1 MSRIGKKPII
11 IPQNVN
17 VSVEGGS
24 ISVKGPRGQLKRV
37 IHPSV
42 GVAVENGLIKV
53 TIDGD
58 SREIGALHGLT
69 RALIANMITG
79 VSKGFERAMEIIGV
93 GYRVEMN
100 GRTAVFNLGYSHPIN
115 VPLPEGI
122 DAKAEKTK
130 LLLSGADKEL
140 LGKTAAYVRGL
151 RPPEPYKG
159 KGIKYADET
168 IRRKAGKTGAK

>member
-11 IPQNVN
+11 IPKNVL
-17 VSVEGGS
+17 VSLEAGA
-24 ISVKGPRGQLKRV
+24 ISVKGPKGQLKRN
-37 IHPSV
+37 IHPAV
-42 GVAVENGLIKV
+42 GVAVEDGLVKV
-53 TIDGD
+53 SIDGD
-58 SREIGALHGLT
+58 SKDSGALHGLT

-79 VSKGFERAMEIIGV
+79 VSKGFERAMEIVGV
-93 GYRVEMN
+93 GYRVELN
-100 GRTAVFNLGYSHPIN
+100 GRTAVFNLGYSHPVN
-115 VPLPEGI
+115 VPLPDGI

-130 LLLSGADKEL
+130 LVLSGIDKEL

-151 RPPEPYKG
+151 RSPEPYKG

>member
-11 IPQNVN
+11 IPKNVN
-17 VSVEGGS
+17 VSLEVGS
-24 ISVKGPRGQLKRV
+24 ISVKGPKGLLKRA

-42 GVAVENGLIKV
+42 GVAVEDGLVKV
-53 TIDGD
+53 SVEGN
-58 SREIGALHGLT
+58 SRDIGALHGLT

-79 VSKGFERAMEIIGV
+79 VSTGFERAMEIVGV

-100 GRTAVFNLGYSHPIN
+100 GRTAVFNLGFSHPVN
-115 VPLPEGI
+115 VPLPDGI

-130 LLLSGADKEL
+130 LLLSGIDREL
-140 LGKTAAYVRGL
+140 LGKTAAYIRGL

-159 KGIKYADET
+159 KGIKYADEI